1 MQTLKILCVDC
12 DDTRARYALDPDY
25 RVLGCDPWPGEPGF
39 CAFRFELRAA
49 ALPAAAMAAG
59 PVAAAAPAPL
69 PTPMQVRSAQ
79 AIVNIFETDA
89 VLGQYGQVTL
99 IEGDTGRLTYGRSQ
113 TTLGSGNLG
122 LLLHRYCGNAG
133 ARFGARI
140 APWLTAI
147 DAKAESVDRDIVLH
161 NLLRAAADDPLMR
174 EVQDQFFDEAYWQP
188 AARAAARA
196 GIRTPLGLAVVYD
209 SHVHGSWAP
218 LKREVDAAI
227 GTPDVAGEAAWIGRY
242 VATRRQW
249 LASHPR
255 ADLRKTV
262 YRMDAFG
269 RLIELGGWG
278 LNLPFVVRGH
288 EVSAFTL
295 NAPPPGCYDGP
306 LPGTRPL
313 DLQQP
318 LLRGLDVR
326 LTQLGLSVQ
335 GLDIKADGIYGRATR
350 DLVKAWQLAHALP
363 ATGVLDA
370 GTVVRLAA

>member
-1 MQTLKILCVDC
+1 MQTLKILCADC
-12 DDTRARYALDPDY
+12 DDTRARYELDPDY
-25 RVLGCDPWPGEPGF
+25 RVLGCEPWPGEAGF

-49 ALPAAAMAAG
+49 ALPMAAMAMG
-59 PVAAAAPAPL
+59 PAASPAL
-69 PTPMQVRSAQ
+69 TPTQVRSAQ

-133 ARFGARI
+133 ARFGARL
-140 APWLTAI
+140 APWLPAI
-147 DAKAESVDRDIVLH
+147 DARAASVDRDIVLH

-188 AARAAARA
+188 AAKAAVRA
-196 GIRTPLGLAVVYD
+196 GIRSPLGLAVVYD
-209 SHVHGSWAP
+209 SHVHGSWAT
-218 LKREVDAAI
+218 LKREVDTRVGTAAA
-227 GTPDVAGEAAWIGRY
+227 VGEAAWVRAY
-242 VATRRQW
+242 VQARRQW
-249 LASHPR
+249 LATHPR

-288 EVSAFTL
+288 EVSSFTL
-295 NAPPPGCYDGP
+295 NAAPPGCYDGP
-306 LPGTRPL
+306 LPGTRAL
-313 DLQQP
+313 ELQQP
-318 LLRGLDVR
+318 LQRGLDVR

-350 DLVKAWQLAHALP
+350 DLVKAWQLARGLP
-363 ATGVLDA
+363 ATGTIAASAVMQ
-370 GTVVRLAA
+370 LAA